1 MASRQERRY
10 TLEEYLAFE
19 RDSEAKHE
27 YLDGRI
33 YAMSGASPNHNR
45 VVMSLSRE
53 IGTRLR
59 GRPCEAFGSDMRVR
73 IPETGLHTYPDLSVV
88 CGEPR
93 FERDVLDH
101 LMNPTVLVEVLSK
114 STASYD
120 RGEKF
125 EHYRQIPSLQEYV
138 LFEQDR
144 ARAEHYARAGASGD
158 RWALTVVRGLDAT
171 LELPAIGCTLSLGDV
186 YDRVELLPD
195 PPLRAVYE
203 DAVDGGY
210 LANTA
215 LT

>member
-1 MASRQERRY
+1 MASRQERSY

-19 RDSEAKHE
+19 RDSEVKHE
-27 YLDGRI
+27 YLDGRV

-45 VVMSLSRE
+45 VTVNLTRE
-53 IGTRLR
+53 VSAQLR
-59 GRPCEAFGSDMRVR
+59 GRGCEPFGSDMRVR

-101 LMNPTVLVEVLSK
+101 LMNPTLLVEVLSK

-125 EHYRQIPSLQEYV
+125 RHYRKIPSLREYV
-138 LFEQDR
+138 VVEQDR
-144 ARAEHYARAGASGD
+144 AHADHYARAGAAGD
-158 RWALTVVRGLDAT
+158 RWLLTEVHGLDAT
-171 LELPAIGCTLSLGDV
+171 LALPAIGCALAMRDV
-186 YDRVELLPD
+186 YERVELRPD

-203 DAVDGGY
+203 DVAFAGYAVQPG
-210 LANTA
+210 
-215 LT
+215 